1 MGEKMTS
8 GNEDCYW
15 CDGKNMYLMR
25 VGLDRVV
32 LHAASPNHDLTLT
45 ISMVRRPLPPT
56 EHVWH
61 DGDV

>member
-1 MGEKMTS
+1 
-8 GNEDCYW
+8 
-15 CDGKNMYLMR
+15 MYLMR